1 MSHTSALLNGL
12 NYLRERD
19 YLLDVTI
26 WAGGVSF
33 KVRNSFFCRF
43 LRFKSYKL
51 DFFFV
56 VGIVKQSRFLF
67 LCGKY
72 VRIKITIRID
82 IDK

>member
-33 KVRNSFFCRF
+33 KVRNLFFCRF
-43 LRFKSYKL
+43 PRFKIYEL
-51 DFFFV
+51 EFFV
-56 VGIVKQSRFLF
+56 LVENVKQLLLCFLW
-67 LCGKY
+67 
-72 VRIKITIRID
+72 KIRAYRNNNMY
-82 IDK
+82 